1 MTNESMAEIPS
12 CEIEMSRRLRGR
24 KQHAI
29 LSDPFATWFALLYT
43 FLHTFFPGK
52 FSLAP
57 IITLV
62 WRGGLRL
69 LSTAKGNVYHYF
81 RRIKKSVLW
90 LVILYGQMLAGQRWI
105 LWLEDFDSQT
115 GSHSFL
121 AVDRESIHGNQGG
134 GGGCICTWRKG
145 ENQKCISYLSH
156 SK

>member
-1 MTNESMAEIPS
+1 MAEIPS
-12 CEIEMSRRLRGR
+12 CEIEMSRLLRGR

-43 FLHTFFPGK
+43 CLHTFFPGK

-69 LSTAKGNVYHYF
+69 LSTAKGKGYHYF

-90 LVILYGQMLAGQRWI
+90 LMILYGQMLAGQRWI

-121 AVDRESIHGNQGG
+121 AVDRESIHGNQR
-134 GGGCICTWRKG
+134 GGCICTWRKG

>member
-29 LSDPFATWFALLYT
+29 ATWFALLYT
-43 FLHTFFPGK
+43 CLHTFFPGK

-69 LSTAKGNVYHYF
+69 LSTAKGKGYLYF

-121 AVDRESIHGNQGG
+121 AVDRESFHGNQGG
-134 GGGCICTWRKG
+134 GGCIYTWRKG

>member
-1 MTNESMAEIPS
+1 MAEIPS
-12 CEIEMSRRLRGR
+12 CEIEISRLLRGR

-43 FLHTFFPGK
+43 CLHTFFPGK

-69 LSTAKGNVYHYF
+69 LSTAKGKGYHYF

-90 LVILYGQMLAGQRWI
+90 LMILYGQMLAGQRWI

-121 AVDRESIHGNQGG
+121 AVDRESIHGNQRGG
-134 GGGCICTWRKG
+134 GRCICTWRKG

>member
-12 CEIEMSRRLRGR
+12 CEIEMSRRIRGR

-43 FLHTFFPGK
+43 CLHTFFPGK

-69 LSTAKGNVYHYF
+69 LSTAKGKGYLYF

-121 AVDRESIHGNQGG
+121 AVDRESFHGNQGG
-134 GGGCICTWRKG
+134 GGGCIYTCRKG